1 MVVSGLFHT
10 IYWRLLIIS
19 YQCIYNVC
27 LRIISY
33 NFIIVLIWLNISH
46 KIQSLKDGSRCS
58 CVSFCCL
65 QSIFWLLLRD
75 WCVLNFPMFHSWIEP
90 KSFLSKNKWGR
101 PGLISLHP
109 KFCLVFGKP
118 TATNNGAESFHKQ
131 WKEDITKH
139 RPNVWVFV
147 LKLSNILK
155 DKHLDSERLQIHD
168 DFPQRKSSN

>member
-19 YQCIYNVC
+19 YHCIYNVW
-27 LRIISY
+27 LQTISY

-65 QSIFWLLLRD
+65 RSIFWLLLRD

-90 KSFLSKNKWGR
+90 KSFLSKNIWGR

-109 KFCLVFGKP
+109 KFCLFLASQLPP
-118 TATNNGAESFHKQ
+118 TMVLSHFTNNEKKISQ
-131 WKEDITKH
+131 
-139 RPNVWVFV
+139 
-147 LKLSNILK
+147 NIGQMFGCLC
-155 DKHLDSERLQIHD
+155 
-168 DFPQRKSSN
+168 

>member
-58 CVSFCCL
+58 CVSFCYL

-101 PGLISLHP
+101 PGLIS
-109 KFCLVFGKP
+109 
-118 TATNNGAESFHKQ
+118 S
-131 WKEDITKH
+131 H
-139 RPNVWVFV
+139 RIKKKYLGLIYFTCDWGLKMYYICYHINCYFKVYIKLPNWG
-147 LKLSNILK
+147 
-155 DKHLDSERLQIHD
+155 HLQTT
-168 DFPQRKSSN
+168 